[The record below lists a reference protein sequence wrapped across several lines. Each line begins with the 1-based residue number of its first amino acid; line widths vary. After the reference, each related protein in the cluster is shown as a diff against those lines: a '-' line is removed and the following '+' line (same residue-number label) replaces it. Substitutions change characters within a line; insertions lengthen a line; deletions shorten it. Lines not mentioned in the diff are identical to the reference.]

1 MDKLEQPLRF
11 FLEKHGLQEQ
21 LKKRIYFQIWPD
33 VVGEKITRYTQP
45 VKIERDR
52 LIVEVNDST
61 WLYHL
66 TMLKSKI
73 IDDFNAKAGTTV
85 IQDIKFINADFRA
98 QRREEI
104 KNRLREK
111 SDHSTALNHQIKGI
125 QLEKEEIEEIEEAVD
140 AVPDFLR
147 ASLHKLYK
155 NHYLRQAYHRKQG
168 AKQCSRCRGLS
179 LKLEDQL
186 CLYCQKDLDAWT
198 VVLDNFFKQTPWG
211 TYDLLKREHP
221 FLDEQLFKI
230 YKNKMVLRQIRHL
243 TAALAQKR
251 SGDDGQEKKLKEIA
265 QSYVLLVSE
274 KEPTAIQKE
283 HIYAALNRFP
293 GLYELLYA

>member
-73 IDDFNAKAGTTV
+73 IDDFNANAGTTV

-111 SDHSTALNHQIKGI
+111 YM
-125 QLEKEEIEEIEEAVD
+125 
-140 AVPDFLR
+140 R
-147 ASLHKLYK
+147 ARKNIGRSL
-155 NHYLRQAYHRKQG
+155 
-168 AKQCSRCRGLS
+168 
-179 LKLEDQL
+179 
-186 CLYCQKDLDAWT
+186 
-198 VVLDNFFKQTPWG
+198 
-211 TYDLLKREHP
+211 
-221 FLDEQLFKI
+221 
-230 YKNKMVLRQIRHL
+230 
-243 TAALAQKR
+243 
-251 SGDDGQEKKLKEIA
+251 
-265 QSYVLLVSE
+265 
-274 KEPTAIQKE
+274 
-283 HIYAALNRFP
+283 
-293 GLYELLYA
+293 